1 MQVICKSSLA
11 VELENTNDAKI
22 SDTPS
27 LSGTKV
33 VHSQKKKRREG
44 KKVHFT
50 RSIKRKKAIA
60 NTAKRSK
67 KSDASV
73 QLDNSPVNFCEFQ
86 MNEDNNF
93 TLESPT
99 DNIHDKDDKL
109 YTQ

>member
-1 MQVICKSSLA
+1 MQIICKSSLA

-33 VHSQKKKRREG
+33 VHSQKKKKRR

-93 TLESPT
+93 TLQSPT
-99 DNIHDKDDKL
+99 DNIHDKDDKP

>member
-44 KKVHFT
+44 KKFILQEV
-50 RSIKRKKAIA
+50 
-60 NTAKRSK
+60 
-67 KSDASV
+67 
-73 QLDNSPVNFCEFQ
+73 
-86 MNEDNNF
+86 
-93 TLESPT
+93 
-99 DNIHDKDDKL
+99 
-109 YTQ
+109 